1 MSNLDDTGPVASAKY
16 RGVYRASKRH
26 SFFAQVTLRGRNHY
40 IGSFTCA
47 ARTAEAVDQFLR
59 SNCSQD
65 KLRLKK
71 SLNFPSPEE
80 VAYCE
85 TREQARE
92 RGLHISG
99 CNYQKEAH
107 AFNLLQAAFAKSVY
121 ALKYEI
127 QRLSGASKADAI
139 FMRKGC
145 PADCLLIQLK
155 AASVRGTDG
164 RSYFHFNR
172 VSGYAGMVVVFVA
185 LEGGH
190 IWAAAGHHLLRSSQ
204 CISVGCNSSTR
215 FQVTDIGSFL
225 VGCFADVG
233 QFPHMSKDR
242 AILQCS
248 SAHRTEA
255 IAHTHLDRLLQCIG
269 MRLTC
274 RRFLQSMVDSLLELD
289 PFNGNS
295 SASHLRV
302 QEKAIRSDSGAVG
315 VNLGR
320 SGGVLGRVA
329 YAKDDFDL
337 LAACIL
343 VENRLKGLFLIPMPV
358 LVEHGFAGNEA
369 TSMRLFPSW
378 SPPKRKATKHKYA
391 WQPDFFVDLRSW
403 QGSNHLAPEIC
414 RQATNLVLKAAN
426 AVSRK
431 RCLFLIGCSRS
442 FSESPFAIP
451 RKEPCT
457 ALIWV
462 AVKKFRLSYHK
473 MGICVNNRVSL

>member
-1 MSNLDDTGPVASAKY
+1 MTNLDDTGPVESAKY
-16 RGVYRASKRH
+16 RGVYRASKGH
-26 SFFAQVTLRGRNHY
+26 SFFAQVAVQGCNHY
-40 IGSFTCA
+40 VGSFTCA
-47 ARTAEAVDQFLR
+47 ATAAEAVDQFLR
-59 SNCSQD
+59 SKCSQD

-71 SLNFPSPEE
+71 SLNFPSAEE

-92 RGLHISG
+92 RGLNISG

-107 AFNLLQAAFAKSVY
+107 AFNLLQAAFAKSVSS
-121 ALKYEI
+121 LKYEI

-145 PADCLLIQLK
+145 PEDCLLIQLK
-155 AASVRGTDG
+155 AASLRGTDR

-204 CISVGCNSSTR
+204 RISVGCNSSTR
-215 FQVTDIGSFL
+215 FQVSDIGSFL
-225 VGCFADVG
+225 VGCFANVG

-274 RRFLQSMVDSLLELD
+274 HRFLQSVVDSLLELD
-289 PFNGNS
+289 PFNGNWS
-295 SASHLRV
+295 TSHLRV
-302 QEKAIRSDSGAVG
+302 QEKATRSDSGAVQ
-315 VNLGR
+315 VNLSR

-329 YAKDDFDL
+329 YGKDDFDL

-343 VENRLKGLFLIPMPV
+343 VENKLEGLFLIPMPV
-358 LVEHGFAGNEA
+358 LVEHGFAGNKAKA
-369 TSMRLFPSW
+369 TSIRLFPSW
-378 SPPKRKATKHKYA
+378 SPPKHNATKHKYA
-391 WQPDFFVDLRSW
+391 WQRDFFVDLRSW
-403 QGSNHLAPEIC
+403 QGSNHLAPDIC
-414 RQATNLVLKAAN
+414 RQAMNLVLKTAD
-426 AVSRK
+426 AVLRK
-431 RCLFLIGCSRS
+431 RCLFLIGCLEVSRK
-442 FSESPFAIP
+442 SPFAIL

-457 ALIWV
+457 LLIWV
-462 AVKKFRLSYHK
+462 AVKTIRWVY
-473 MGICVNNRVSL
+473 V